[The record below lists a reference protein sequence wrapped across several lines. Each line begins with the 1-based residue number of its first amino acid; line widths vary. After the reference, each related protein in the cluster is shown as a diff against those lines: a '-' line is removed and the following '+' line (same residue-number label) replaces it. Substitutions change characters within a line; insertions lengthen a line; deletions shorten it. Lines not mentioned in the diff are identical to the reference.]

1 MDIDV
6 LFDSRL
12 FYFLRNDPVTA
23 ALIDVISDPLQ
34 DTYDVCNFILT
45 HSSIDTAEGEQLDFL
60 GELIGIERPPA
71 QEAKIF
77 TLNRLGE
84 VPDLDNNRGFFDDSD
99 ATVDIGG
106 YMTTSTG
113 YEAVD
118 GSDMADVDYRYLI
131 RQQAA
136 AYRKKMTR
144 VNLFNYL
151 VAFGSKCLIDDEINM
166 EVEIDPFD
174 YYALNDWEKN
184 YVLTQ
189 GFKPAGI
196 KTAFRDNVRHED
208 EI

>member
-45 HSSIDTAEGEQLDFL
+45 HSSIDTAGGEQLDFL

-77 TLNRLGE
+77 TMNRLGE

-151 VAFGSKCLIDDEINM
+151 VAFGSKCLIDDETNM

-196 KTAFRDNVRHED
+196 KTTFRDNVRHED